1 MSGDGGDVD
10 VRYLAR
16 LILQFENSALMQDRD
31 LVRCQELLPL
41 VCCADASTI
50 CVAWGRRIVVMPSHA
65 HTHPLFFAS
74 AVTPST
80 SEVVTSL
87 CCVRSPG
94 SEDLVILAGTSEGYV
109 QVHSPTGHVGDDRR
123 KLECIHRQRVQR
135 QAILHMS
142 LSCDSS
148 TVCMTST
155 EGMSLLNVIEI
166 LSARQWWLK
175 KGRETT
181 ELDARSFETYTSGP
195 RQATVVLSRNDCIP
209 EHSLYDALMA
219 VSKRTRGDG
228 ANVTDRNAANGTGLE
243 TVTAMSIGR
252 DPPIS
257 WFKLDRS
264 VKSKGIISSLMAI
277 SSKMLFGRQGD
288 EAITG
293 THAPASRANSGTH
306 VVERPEEI
314 IGIEESKL
322 SKTERRKLRGE
333 LVSPLA
339 LVWDEGKRG
348 CFGLVCWRD
357 EWAAC
362 CDTLGRVMVI
372 DIRHRVVVNM
382 IKGYR
387 ECHLAW
393 SAGNGDGQEVL
404 LLIYAPKRRSLELWD
419 VCSGDHEPRARVDV
433 TSTGILIPSDA
444 GVSFLLD
451 YGQNLKLTPI
461 TLETFYRAGTP
472 QNLC

>member
-1 MSGDGGDVD
+1 MSGDGGEVD
-10 VRYLAR
+10 VRYLVR
-16 LILQFENSALMQDRD
+16 LIVQFENSPLLEDRD

-50 CVAWGRRIVVMPSHA
+50 CVAWGRRIVVMPAHA
-65 HTHPLFFAS
+65 HTHPLFFAA

-80 SEVVTSL
+80 SEMVTSL

-94 SEDLVILAGTSEGYV
+94 SEDVMILAGTSEGYL
-109 QVHSPTGHVGDDRR
+109 QVHFPTGDARDERQR

-135 QAILHMS
+135 RAISHVS

-155 EGMSLLNVIEI
+155 EGMAMVNIIEI

-175 KGRETT
+175 TGREAN
-181 ELDARSFETYTSGP
+181 ELDARVFETYTSGP
-195 RQATVVLSRNDCIP
+195 RQATMVSSREDRMR
-209 EHSLYDALMA
+209 ERSLYEELMA
-219 VSKRTRGDG
+219 ASKRTRVDG
-228 ANVTDRNAANGTGLE
+228 ALVTDRNGASGSGLDS
-243 TVTAMSIGR
+243 VTAMSIGR
-252 DPPIS
+252 DPPIA

-264 VKSKGIISSLMAI
+264 SKSKSIISSLVAI
-277 SSKMLFGRQGD
+277 SSKMLFGRQAD
-288 EAITG
+288 ESSSG
-293 THAPASRANSGTH
+293 THARASRANSGTH
-306 VVERPEEI
+306 VVERPEEV
-314 IGIEESKL
+314 IGGVESKL
-322 SKTERRKLRGE
+322 SKTDRRKLRGE

-339 LVWDEGKRG
+339 SVWDEEKRG

-372 DIRHRVVVNM
+372 DVRQRSVVKM

-393 SAGNGDGQEVL
+393 NAGSGEVL
-404 LLIYAPKRRSLELWD
+404 LLVYAPKRRSLEIWD

-451 YGQNLKLTPI
+451 YRSLLLVPVTAK
-461 TLETFYRAGTP
+461 TFSGTCPRAS
-472 QNLC
+472 

>member
-1 MSGDGGDVD
+1 MSGDGGEVD
-10 VRYLAR
+10 VHYLVR
-16 LILQFENSALMQDRD
+16 LIVQFENSALMHDKD

-41 VCCADASTI
+41 VCCADVSTI
-50 CVAWGRRIVVMPSHA
+50 CVAWGRRIVVMPTHT
-65 HTHPLFFAS
+65 HTHPLFFAA

-80 SEVVTSL
+80 SEMVTSL

-94 SEDLVILAGTSEGYV
+94 YEDVMILAGTSEGYL
-109 QVHSPTGHVGDDRR
+109 QVHFPTGHADDERQR
-123 KLECIHRQRVQR
+123 KLECIHRQRVQQR
-135 QAILHMS
+135 AILHMS

-148 TVCMTST
+148 TVCMTSI
-155 EGMSLLNVIEI
+155 EGMVLLSVIEI

-175 KGRETT
+175 TGRETA
-181 ELDARSFETYTSGP
+181 ELDARVFETYTSGP
-195 RQATVVLSRNDCIP
+195 RQATVVSSRNDHTQ
-209 EHSLYDALMA
+209 EHSLYEALMA
-219 VSKRTRGDG
+219 ASKRTGEGG
-228 ANVTDRNAANGTGLE
+228 AHATDRNGATGTCVD

-252 DPPIS
+252 DPPIA

-264 VKSKGIISSLMAI
+264 AKSKGIMSSLMAM
-277 SSKMLFGRQGD
+277 SSKMLFGRQAD

-293 THAPASRANSGTH
+293 THARASRANSGTH
-306 VVERPEEI
+306 VVERPEEV
-314 IGIEESKL
+314 IGGGETKPSK
-322 SKTERRKLRGE
+322 KERQKLRGE

-339 LVWDEGKRG
+339 SIWDEDKRG

-372 DIRHRVVVNM
+372 DIRQRSVVKM

-387 ECHLAW
+387 ECHLGW
-393 SAGNGDGQEVL
+393 SAGSGEVL

-419 VCSGDHEPRARVDV
+419 VCSGDHKPRARVDV
-433 TSTGILIPSDA
+433 TNTGILIPSDA

-451 YGQNLKLTPI
+451 YGSLVLVPI
-461 TLETFYRAGTP
+461 TLKTFSGSFPHAR
-472 QNLC
+472 